1 MASYGPEL
9 IQIMRAVL
17 DEVMTK
23 IPVEQVTPGVKAHMA
38 ALILKA
44 AAAGQTSYDGLL
56 ASASDQIQTILSLL
70 SRSQRLPRF
79 PTRYPASDGAW
90 IGAGGQTRALFD
102 DPQPTQDLAEI
113 DSPPDP
119 DAFGRKQAV
128 VLRIPHALV
137 PVFPIPT
144 DWHSRPSSLRIVGRA
159 WFWMSHNGAPKTAM
173 LLITLPVTG
182 TCMISSCVLQALLPN
197 QRMLRSSLAR
207 RRKARHHDAAIATR
221 VVRYSA
227 RDLLSQ
233 RRLLESLA
241 HCHAGRGARR
251 RRAQGAAL
259 ADRAGPSRRPIRTRA
274 ARGGAADQRRY
285 RRRRVNF
292 VRELRRGGRGQ
303 ARNRAGAFARAGA
316 GERSF
321 LGGAGVDDPRA
332 VRAVHRRGHAA
343 ARRRGLDR
351 GGACRDRAARRA
363 RRRACLDLVRALVR
377 RRSGGY
383 GPRCRG
389 VAQARGDAAGRCHP
403 RRRRDADR
411 RARPR
416 SRLPRFPHLQVAAG
430 AVRARLSLRR
440 QASPERRAAGADELR
455 PPRHQLRAG
464 ELLSRYRIRRRRASL
479 RHGRARSFHLAGD
492 GVDRNGDDGA
502 VGL

>member
-79 PTRYPASDGAW
+79 PTRDPASDGAW

-102 DPQPTQDLAEI
+102 DPQPSQDLAEI

-119 DAFGRKQAV
+119 DALGRKQAV

-144 DWHSRPSSLRIVGRA
+144 DWHSRPSLLRQSSLRIVVRA
-159 WFWMSHNGAPKTAM
+159 LFWMSHNGAPKTAM

-207 RRKARHHDAAIATR
+207 RRKALHHDAAIATR

-274 ARGGAADQRRY
+274 ARGGVADQRRC

-303 ARNRAGAFARAGA
+303 ARNRAGAPAVGLV
-316 GERSF
+316 SISSVHWSD
-321 LGGAGVDDPRA
+321 GGVVDMDR
-332 VRAVHRRGHAA
+332 VAA
-343 ARRRGLDR
+343 A
-351 GGACRDRAARRA
+351 
-363 RRRACLDLVRALVR
+363 
-377 RRSGGY
+377 
-383 GPRCRG
+383 
-389 VAQARGDAAGRCHP
+389 
-403 RRRRDADR
+403 
-411 RARPR
+411 
-416 SRLPRFPHLQVAAG
+416 
-430 AVRARLSLRR
+430 LRR
-440 QASPERRAAGADELR
+440 QGAMLLVDATHAAG
-455 PPRHQLRAG
+455 
-464 ELLSRYRIRRRRASL
+464 
-479 RHGRARSFHLAGD
+479 
-492 GVDRNGDDGA
+492 VM
-502 VGL
+502 